1 MQKNIAT
8 INGHHDCRLKF
19 EIVGSVHRGY
29 YESLEINAGKIND
42 RFSVLRG
49 CLQNLNKSVAKLTA
63 TKTVRSQK
71 Y

>member
-8 INGHHDCRLKF
+8 LNGHHECRLKF

-49 CLQNLNKSVAKLTA
+49 CFKNRTNAVAKLTVIKA
-63 TKTVRSQK
+63 IHSQK